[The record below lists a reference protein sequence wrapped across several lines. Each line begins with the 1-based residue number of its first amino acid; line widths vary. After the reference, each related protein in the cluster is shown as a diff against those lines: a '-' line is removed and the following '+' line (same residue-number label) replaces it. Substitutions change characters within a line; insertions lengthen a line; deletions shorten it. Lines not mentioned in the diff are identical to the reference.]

1 MSENYSVEMRN
12 ISKSFGGVHALK
24 NVSVR
29 FCSGEIHSLVGENGA
44 GKSTL
49 IKILSGMYVK
59 DSGELL
65 IHNEKIHAKGVFEMK
80 KKGVDVIYQ
89 EFALAPDCT
98 VAENIYMSH
107 LAGGSRHFINWKQL
121 NKRTEDLIKSIGFDI
136 NPREQV
142 GNLSVA
148 YQQIV
153 EIAKALSAD
162 VDILVL
168 DEPTA
173 VLSPYET
180 EKLFEILKDLRAKGM
195 TIIYISHRMEDVL
208 ELSDRITVLR
218 DGENVAEYKK
228 GEVGI
233 SQLVTMMMGRDPGAF
248 YPERKGVRIG
258 EEVFRVEG
266 LNRGFR
272 VQNVSFSVRAGEV
285 LGIAGLLGSGKTE
298 SVRIAYGADR
308 GKYEGIYVDGKPCKV
323 SSPYAAQKQ
332 GINYLSESRKDDG
345 VLLELPI
352 MENITISNMKAIQK
366 GIFIDRKKELS
377 TVQGLA
383 KKFTVKCRNVKDPV
397 SSLSGGNQQKVS
409 IAKSLFIPTKVLILD
424 EPTRGIDVGAKVEV
438 YRIIN
443 ELAAEGM
450 AVIFVSS
457 EIEEIVGMCDRVVVM
472 GAGKVRG
479 ELNKGEI
486 TKQRILELSGSESE
500 AGGVK

>member
-1 MSENYSVEMRN
+1 MSGKYSVEMN
-12 ISKSFGGVHALK
+12 GINKSFGGVHALK

-29 FCSGEIHSLVGENGA
+29 FCPGEIHSLVGENGA

-59 DSGELL
+59 DSGELR
-65 IHNEKIHAKGVFEMK
+65 IHGETVHAKSVFEMK
-80 KKGVDVIYQ
+80 QKGVDVIYQ

-107 LAGGSRHFINWKQL
+107 LAGANRHFINWKQL
-121 NKRTEDLIKSIGFDI
+121 NRRTKELIESIGFDI
-136 NPREQV
+136 DPRETV
-142 GNLSVA
+142 GDLSVA

-180 EKLFEILKDLRAKGM
+180 EKLFKILKDLREKGM

-228 GEVGI
+228 GEADV
-233 SQLVTMMMGRDPGAF
+233 SELVKMMMGRDPGAF
-248 YPERKGVRIG
+248 YPRREHVKIG
-258 EEVFRVEG
+258 EEVFRAEG
-266 LNRGFR
+266 LNRGVR
-272 VQNVSFSVRAGEV
+272 VQDVSFFVRSGEV
-285 LGIAGLLGSGKTE
+285 LGIAGLLGGGKTE
-298 SVRIAYGADR
+298 SVRIAYGADPGR
-308 GKYEGIYVDGKPCKV
+308 CGGIYIEGKPCKIN
-323 SSPYAAQKQ
+323 SPYAAQRQ

-345 VLLELPI
+345 VLLELSI
-352 MENITISNMKAIQK
+352 MENITLSNMRAVQK
-366 GIFIDRKKELS
+366 GIFIDRKKEFR
-377 TVQGLA
+377 TVKGLA
-383 KKFTVKCRNVKDPV
+383 EKFTVKCRDVRDPV

-409 IAKSLFIPTKVLILD
+409 IAKSLFAPTKVLILD

-438 YRIIN
+438 YHIIN
-443 ELAAEGM
+443 ELAAQGM
-450 AVIFVSS
+450 AVILVSS
-457 EIEEIVGMCDRVVVM
+457 EIEEITGMCDRVVVM
-472 GAGKVRG
+472 GAGTVRG
-479 ELNKGEI
+479 ELKGNEI
-486 TKQRILELSGSESE
+486 TKQRILELSAAE
-500 AGGVK
+500 AGGGH

>member
-1 MSENYSVEMRN
+1 MSEKYSVEMRN
-12 ISKSFGGVHALK
+12 IDKKFGGVHALK
-24 NVSVR
+24 DVSVR

-65 IHNEKIHAKGVFEMK
+65 IHGKTVEAKSVFEMK

-98 VAENIYMSH
+98 VAENIYMNH
-107 LAGGSRHFINWKQL
+107 LAGQDRRFINWKQL
-121 NKRTEDLIKSIGFDI
+121 NKRAENLIKNIGFNI
-136 NPREQV
+136 NPREMV

-180 EKLFEILKDLRAKGM
+180 EKLFEILRDLRAKGM
-195 TIIYISHRMEDVL
+195 TIIYISHRLEDVL

-218 DGENVAEYKK
+218 DGENVAEYRK
-228 GEVGI
+228 GEIGI
-233 SQLVTMMMGRDPGAF
+233 SELVTMMMGRDPGAF
-248 YPERKGVRIG
+248 YPERKNVTVGK
-258 EEVFRVEG
+258 EVLRVEG
-266 LNRGFR
+266 LNRGFQ
-272 VQNVSFSVRAGEV
+272 VQAVSFSVRAGEV

-298 SVRIAYGADR
+298 SVRIAYGADH
-308 GKYEGIYVDGKPCKV
+308 GKYAGIYVDGKPCKIN
-323 SSPYAAQKQ
+323 SPYAAQKL

-345 VLLELPI
+345 ILLDLPI
-352 MENITISNMKAIQK
+352 VENITISNMRAIQR
-366 GIFIDRKKELS
+366 GIFINRKKELNA
-377 TVQGLA
+377 VKELV
-383 KKFTVKCRNVKDPV
+383 KKFTVKCGNVKDAV

-409 IAKSLFIPTKVLILD
+409 IAKSLFVPTKVLILD

-438 YRIIN
+438 YNIIN
-443 ELAAEGM
+443 ELVTAGM

-457 EIEEIVGMCDRVVVM
+457 EIGEIVGMCDRVVVM

-479 ELNKGEI
+479 ELKKDEI
-486 TKQRILELSGSESE
+486 TKQRILELSGSASE
-500 AGGVK
+500 AG

>member
-12 ISKSFGGVHALK
+12 IDKRFGGVHALK
-24 NVSVR
+24 NVSIC
-29 FCSGEIHSLVGENGA
+29 FYPGEIHSLVGENGA

-59 DSGELL
+59 DSGEVL
-65 IHNEKIHAKGVFEMK
+65 IHGEEVYVKSVFEMK

-107 LAGGSRHFINWKQL
+107 LAGQDKHLINWKRL
-121 NKRTEDLIKSIGFDI
+121 NKRAEDLIRSLGFEI
-136 NPREQV
+136 NPRETV

-180 EKLFEILKDLRAKGM
+180 EKLFGILKDLRAKGM
-195 TIIYISHRMEDVL
+195 TIIYISHGLEDVL

-218 DGENVAEYKK
+218 DGERVAEYGK
-228 GEVGI
+228 GSVGI
-233 SQLVTMMMGRDPGAF
+233 SALVTMMMGRDPGAF
-248 YPERKGVRIG
+248 YPERKGVAIG

-266 LNRGFR
+266 LNRGFK
-272 VQNVSFSVRAGEV
+272 VQNVSFGVRAGEV
-285 LGIAGLLGSGKTE
+285 LGIAGLLGGGKTE
-298 SVRIAYGADR
+298 SVRIAYGADH
-308 GKYEGIYVDGKPCKV
+308 GKYDGLYIDGKPYKIH
-323 SSPYAAQKQ
+323 SPYTAQKL

-345 VLLELPI
+345 VLLDLSI
-352 MENITISNMKAIQK
+352 MENITISNIKAVQK
-366 GIFIDRKKELS
+366 GIFIDRKKELQ
-377 TVQGLA
+377 TVKELA
-383 KKFTVKCRNVKDPV
+383 KKFTVKCGNVKDPV

-409 IAKSLFIPTKVLILD
+409 IAKSLFAPTKVLILD

-438 YRIIN
+438 YNIIN
-443 ELAAEGM
+443 ELVATGM

-457 EIEEIVGMCDRVVVM
+457 EIEEIVGMCDRVIVM

-479 ELNKGEI
+479 ELNGEEI
-486 TKQRILELSGSESE
+486 TKQRILELSGSASE
-500 AGGVK
+500 AVS